1 MIIICIIFVSMIII
15 SLISV
20 GMHEHHAINSEKERT
35 PPRMKI
41 TPGTASMW
49 AFHQSWPVLF
59 MEEFSLYDIVS
70 RPNSQS
76 AA

>member
-1 MIIICIIFVSMIII
+1 MIIICIIIVSMIII
-15 SLISV
+15 GVITV
-20 GMHEHHAINSEKERT
+20 DMYEHHAINSEKERT
-35 PPRMKI
+35 PPGMKI

-59 MEEFSLYDIVS
+59 MEEFSLYDIVP